1 MMLDLC
7 NILKTQIFITSKYK
21 KNYLGRLLI
30 IIIIIIIVIII
41 VLLLLE
47 LLISQ

>member
-30 IIIIIIIVIII
+30 IIIIIIIV
-41 VLLLLE
+41 LLLLE